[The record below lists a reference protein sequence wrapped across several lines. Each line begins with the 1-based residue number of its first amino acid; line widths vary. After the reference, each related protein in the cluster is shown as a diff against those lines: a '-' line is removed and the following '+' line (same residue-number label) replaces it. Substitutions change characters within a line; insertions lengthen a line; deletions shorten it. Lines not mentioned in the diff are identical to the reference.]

1 MGLGQQ
7 TEGIADLRVWCDQVQ
22 PAVRRATG
30 RDDIWGI
37 GLPMSVETG
46 DTPDEFFQFLHAYDA
61 DYVTRDG
68 KLVISD
74 PEIRQKLVQT
84 IDKYTSIYRKGCT
97 PPDLVAWAD
106 IGNNKAF
113 LAQMVVMTP
122 NPTLSIPNALKRE
135 RPEDYYKNTTTIDWP
150 LGPSGEA
157 FPIEGRIYQAV
168 VFKGGGHMATAKEL
182 VRFLVAEGWLMHY
195 LDFSGE
201 RMLPSIPA
209 LLDSPFWLDPS
220 DRHHMA
226 AAMQAATRPLA
237 HFYTAASGDLGHN
250 EIYNEG
256 VWAKAIHRIVTEG
269 ISPEQAVDQ
278 AIARIKQILAE

>member
-1 MGLGQQ
+1 
-7 TEGIADLRVWCDQVQ
+7 
-22 PAVRRATG
+22 
-30 RDDIWGI
+30 
-37 GLPMSVETG
+37 
-46 DTPDEFFQFLHAYDA
+46 
-61 DYVTRDG
+61 
-68 KLVISD
+68 
-74 PEIRQKLVQT
+74 
-84 IDKYTSIYRKGCT
+84 
-97 PPDLVAWAD
+97 
-106 IGNNKAF
+106 
-113 LAQMVVMTP
+113 MVVMTP
-122 NPTLSIPNALKRE
+122 NPTLLIPNALKRE

-269 ISPEQAVDQ
+269 ISPSRRSTRRSPASSRSWRSDGTSK
-278 AIARIKQILAE
+278 ARPSTHLRSGAKPSFSAPFAPEALSQRTLWD